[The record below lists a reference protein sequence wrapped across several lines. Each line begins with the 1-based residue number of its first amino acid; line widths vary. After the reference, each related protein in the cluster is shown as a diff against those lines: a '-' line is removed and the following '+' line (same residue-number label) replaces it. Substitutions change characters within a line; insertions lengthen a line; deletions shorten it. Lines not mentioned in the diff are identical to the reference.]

1 MRKQF
6 IIKEKLKFPS
16 GTATALM
23 ISVLHGSEKQND
35 DIPSRAGYEPIIRQ
49 ETDDASTEASGIEGS
64 TSWESKIKILTYS
77 FAISGVYVGDLRFAD
92 IHITC

>member
-23 ISVLHGSEKQND
+23 ISVLHGNEKQSGNT
-35 DIPSRAGYEPIIRQ
+35 PTRAGYEPILAN
-49 ETDDASTEASGIEGS
+49 EIEGS
-64 TSWESKIKILTYS
+64 TEGSTSGSSSWEPKMKILIYS
-77 FAISGVYVGDLRFAD
+77 FTISGVYVSGKKNIQISML
-92 IHITC
+92 HEY

>member
-23 ISVLHGSEKQND
+23 ISVLHGKEHD
-35 DIPSRAGYEPIIRQ
+35 APSRAGYEPIIAQDPNGLAFGQSRA
-49 ETDDASTEASGIEGS
+49 EEN
-64 TSWESKIKILTYS
+64 TSWESKMKILIYS
-77 FAISGVYVGDLRFAD
+77 FAISGVYVGFL
-92 IHITC
+92 CL

>member
-23 ISVLHGSEKQND
+23 IFVLHGKESD
-35 DIPSRAGYEPIIRQ
+35 MPSRARYEPIIDQ
-49 ETDDASTEASGIEGS
+49 ELDEPAFDVQRAGVN
-64 TSWESKIKILTYS
+64 TSWESKRKILIYS
-77 FAISGVYVGDLRFAD
+77 FAISGVYVGFSGFY
-92 IHITC
+92 ITYFNMLT